1 MGDFLGIYV
10 INLTKG
16 KGENGPDKH
25 ELNWKSTF
33 YKVTCPDSFTLEV
46 LLNNQEHINSVSLM
60 IIDCRYSFLETS
72 IVYIQKPELAQ
83 KCD

>member
-25 ELNWKSTF
+25 ELNWKSTL
-33 YKVTCPDSFTLEV
+33 KVASPDSFTLEV

-60 IIDCRYSFLETS
+60 ITDCRYSFLEIS